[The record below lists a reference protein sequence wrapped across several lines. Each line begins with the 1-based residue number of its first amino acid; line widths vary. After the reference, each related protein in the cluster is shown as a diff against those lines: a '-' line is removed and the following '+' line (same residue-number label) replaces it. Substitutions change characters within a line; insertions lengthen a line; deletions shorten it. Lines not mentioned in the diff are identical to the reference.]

1 MPRYRHPPL
10 TLQDVFV
17 DGPPILVRDLVEI
30 TGLTR
35 ETVGNDIRL
44 GHLHACRRDQS
55 GRSRYFVP
63 RIEARRW
70 LTSLGLLR
78 SRAS

>member
-1 MPRYRHPPL
+1 M

-17 DGPPILVRDLVEI
+17 DGPPILVRHLVQI
-30 TGLTR
+30 TGLSR
-35 ETVGNDIRL
+35 ETVSNDIRL

-63 RIEARRW
+63 RTEARRW
-70 LTSLGLLR
+70 LTALGFLR
-78 SRAS
+78 SHAC

>member
-10 TLQDVFV
+10 TLADVF
-17 DGPPILVRDLVEI
+17 DEGPPVLVRHLVEI
-30 TGLTR
+30 TGLSR
-35 ETVGNDIRL
+35 ETVSNDIRL

-63 RIEARRW
+63 RAEARRW
-70 LTSLGLLR
+70 LTALGFLR